1 MHMNGLLILGFVAQG
16 LFGARF
22 FVQWLASEKEKRSVV
37 PFSFWILSLVG
48 GILLFI
54 YATARHDPVFMVG
67 QASGVFI
74 YIRNIYFILRERKEI
89 VHAK

>member
-1 MHMNGLLILGFVAQG
+1 MIKLSF
-16 LFGARF
+16 
-22 FVQWLASEKEKRSVV
+22 
-37 PFSFWILSLVG
+37 PFWILSLVG

-54 YATARHDPVFMVG
+54 YAAARHDPVFMVG

>member
-54 YATARHDPVFMVG
+54 YATARRDPVFMVG

-74 YIRNIYFILRERKEI
+74 YIRNIYFIL
-89 VHAK
+89 

>member
-1 MHMNGLLILGFVAQG
+1 MIKL
-16 LFGARF
+16 
-22 FVQWLASEKEKRSVV
+22 SS
-37 PFSFWILSLVG
+37 PFWILSLVG

-54 YATARHDPVFMVG
+54 YAAARHDPVFMVE

-89 VHAK
+89 VHPK

>member
-54 YATARHDPVFMVG
+54 YAAARRDPVFMVG